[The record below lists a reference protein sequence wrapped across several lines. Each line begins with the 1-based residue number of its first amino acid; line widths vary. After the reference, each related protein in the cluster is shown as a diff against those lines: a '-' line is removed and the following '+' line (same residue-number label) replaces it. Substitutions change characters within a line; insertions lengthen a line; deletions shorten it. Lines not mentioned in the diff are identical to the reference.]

1 MRDCSSHGERLTKNI
16 DLMRELKEVLVG
28 EMFRESE
35 ERIGF
40 KEKKKVF
47 YLNLYIQKT
56 YNLILFKILIR

>member
-1 MRDCSSHGERLTKNI
+1 MRDCSSHGERLTKKI